1 MLMPTELRVLPLGS
15 SRIVLK
21 IFAWRLRAS
30 ESPTRGPPVLAST
43 LYMELAA
50 MCDSALFTASTMAFT
65 CAVWPAES
73 GVTFRVIGLDSSACS
88 ELGRASCR
96 ERVCQYV

>member
-1 MLMPTELRVLPLGS
+1 
-15 SRIVLK
+15 
-21 IFAWRLRAS
+21 
-30 ESPTRGPPVLAST
+30 
-43 LYMELAA
+43 MELAA

-88 ELGRASCR
+88 ALMLTPGSTSAKVLDELTI
-96 ERVCQYV
+96 ERSEERRVGKECVSTCSSRWSPYHKKKKNRTKNNKTRIN